1 MTIKDIAAKCGVSV
15 TTVSRVMN
23 NHPYVSKE
31 IRDKVLKVIEEEHF
45 VPHVGAV
52 DLVKPRTDA
61 IGLIVRGTRNEFF
74 NDMIPT
80 LESAINDSGYAFYMS
95 QIHTSENELR
105 AAAALAKSK
114 GLKGVILL
122 GGRYDY
128 TPEEVAILDN
138 VPFICCTFTNSF
150 GKISKESFSSVS
162 IDDGRAAKAAVQLLI
177 DNGHR
182 KIAIILASTSDRSI
196 SELRFLGYK
205 QALEENGIPF
215 DADLVME
222 TGDFSMERAY
232 KAMKKLLSKKKEFTA
247 AFVISDSM
255 AVASMK
261 ALDDAGKK
269 LPNDCSVIAIDGV
282 KMTEYIIPT
291 LTTFVQPREAMAKQ
305 TVESLRDII
314 ENRSDYSHVV
324 MKTTL
329 REGGSVKKLQN

>member
-15 TTVSRVMN
+15 STVSRVMN

-31 IRDKVLKVIEEEHF
+31 IRERVLKVIAEEHF
-45 VPHVGAV
+45 VPHDGAV
-52 DLVKPRTDA
+52 DLVKPRTDS

-95 QIHTSENELR
+95 QIHTSEDELR
-105 AAAALAKSK
+105 AAATLAKSK
-114 GLKGVILL
+114 ALKGVILL

-128 TPEEVAILDN
+128 TPEETAILDN

-162 IDDGRAAKAAVQLLI
+162 IDDGRAAEAAVQLLV

-182 KIAIILASTSDRSI
+182 EIAIVLASASDRSI
-196 SELRFLGYK
+196 SELRYLGYRR
-205 QALEENGIPF
+205 ALEKNNIPYDEN
-215 DADLVME
+215 LVIE
-222 TGDFSMERAY
+222 TGDFSMEGAY
-232 KAMKKLLSKKKEFTA
+232 EGMKKMIESGKKFTA
-247 AFVISDSM
+247 TFAISDSM

-261 ALDDAGKK
+261 ALSDAGKK
-269 LPNDCSVIAIDGV
+269 LPEDCSVIAIDGV

-305 TVESLRDII
+305 TVESLREII
-314 ENRSDYSHVV
+314 EKKSGYSHVV

-329 REGGSVKKLQN
+329 REGGSVAKL

>member
-15 TTVSRVMN
+15 STVSRVMN

-31 IRDKVLKVIEEEHF
+31 IREKVLKVIEEEHF
-45 VPHVGAV
+45 VPHDGAV

-80 LESAINDSGYAFYMS
+80 LESAINDSGYAFYMT
-95 QIHTSENELR
+95 QIHTSEDELR
-105 AAAALAKSK
+105 SAATLAKSK

-128 TPEEVAILDN
+128 TPEETAILDN

-150 GKISKESFSSVS
+150 GKISKETFSSVS
-162 IDDGRAAKAAVQLLI
+162 IDDERAAEAAVNLLVK
-177 DNGHR
+177 NGHT
-182 KIAIILASTSDRSI
+182 KIAIILASASDRSI
-196 SELRFLGYK
+196 SELRYLGYVN
-205 QALEENGIPF
+205 ALKKKGIPVNEK
-215 DADLVME
+215 LVVE
-222 TGDFSMERAY
+222 TGDFSMDGAY
-232 KAMKKLLSKKKEFTA
+232 EGMKKLIESGEEFTA
-247 AFVISDSM
+247 TFAISDSM

-261 ALDDAGKK
+261 ALSDAGKK
-269 LPNDCSVIAIDGV
+269 LPDDCSVIAIDGV

-305 TVESLRDII
+305 TVESLKEII
-314 ENRSDYSHVV
+314 EKESGYSHVV

-329 REGGSVKKLQN
+329 REGGSIARLK